1 MAGGRNNGR
10 RGPRD
15 SDGAD
20 PGGKSAFFRR
30 IQEGALSPKQRAIGS
45 YLTRHYRTAV
55 SQTAGEVAAGV
66 GTSEATVIRFATQLG
81 YAGYPGLK
89 QHLHRMVREDLT
101 SLELLARPL
110 RADGKQRDSL
120 TSVVQ
125 AEMQHLRT
133 LAERTSRED
142 VTRLVKGLLG
152 ARRVYVVGHR
162 ASGPLA
168 ESLGYTLGKVHE
180 DVVTITTG
188 GSGAYDAFRRVPAA
202 AWLVGIAFPRY
213 PRETLNLMAFARE
226 EGVTVAAITD
236 SLLSPAARHADL
248 VLPVETEPVSF
259 VDAQCAP
266 QAIIATLLVE
276 YGLRARERTEAG
288 LGRFERLAV
297 RHAIFYADD

>member
-1 MAGGRNNGR
+1 VAGGRNNGR

-30 IQEGALSPKQRAIGS
+30 IQDRAMSPKQRAIGS
-45 YLTRHYRTAV
+45 YLARHYHTAV
-55 SQTAGEVAAGV
+55 SQTAAEIAAGV

-81 YAGYPGLK
+81 YAGYPELK

-110 RADGKQRDSL
+110 RADGKRRDTL

-125 AEMQHLRT
+125 AEMHHLRA

-142 VTRLVKGLLG
+142 VSRLVKGLVG

-162 ASGPLA
+162 ASAPLA
-168 ESLGYTLGKVHE
+168 QCLGYTLGKIHD

-188 GSGAYDAFRRVPAA
+188 GSGAYDAFRTVPAT

-213 PRETLNLMAFARE
+213 PQETLNLMAVARE
-226 EGVTVAAITD
+226 EGIAVAAITD
-236 SLLSPAARHADL
+236 SLLSPAARQANL
-248 VLPVETEPVSF
+248 VLSVESEPVSF
-259 VDAQCAP
+259 VDAHCAP
-266 QAIIATLLVE
+266 QALIATVLVE
-276 YGLRARERTEAG
+276 YGVRARERTEAG
-288 LGRFERLAV
+288 LSRFERLAV
-297 RHAIFYADD
+297 RHAMFHTLD